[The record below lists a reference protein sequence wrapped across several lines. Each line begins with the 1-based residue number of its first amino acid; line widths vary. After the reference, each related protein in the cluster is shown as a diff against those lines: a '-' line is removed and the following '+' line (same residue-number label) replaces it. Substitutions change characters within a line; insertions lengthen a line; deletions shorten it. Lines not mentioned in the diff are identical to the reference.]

1 MRFNWL
7 ISKSLKL
14 ISIYTYKNCN
24 LIRGVEEQYT
34 KTLGNRYKKKY
45 STFPAWVD
53 HTIYKNNHSKRENI
67 IFVGNIIPRK
77 GVLFLRKL
85 SVCS

>member
-1 MRFNWL
+1 M
-7 ISKSLKL
+7 
-14 ISIYTYKNCN
+14 
-24 LIRGVEEQYT
+24 IRGVEEQYT

-77 GVLFLRKL
+77 GVLFLIKNFYKYSTEFSSKETL
-85 SVCS
+85 LIIGKEETPSM